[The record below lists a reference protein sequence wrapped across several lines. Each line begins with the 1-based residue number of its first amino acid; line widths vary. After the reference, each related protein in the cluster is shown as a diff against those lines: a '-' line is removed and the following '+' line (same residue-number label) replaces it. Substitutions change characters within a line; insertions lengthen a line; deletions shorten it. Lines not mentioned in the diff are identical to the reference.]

1 MIPFIT
7 YELDKIYRLRFGM
20 QTQIEFE
27 QLTGVNIGELED
39 RSLTAT
45 EAARMI
51 FCMMRAD
58 GNKDLTFDE
67 AMRIIDDNAESM
79 QQVNEKVSEAIQ
91 AAYSTGKKV
100 KNAKAV

>member
-7 YELDKIYRLRFGM
+7 YELDKVYRLRFGM
-20 QTQIEFE
+20 QTQVEFE
-27 QLTGVNIGELED
+27 HLTGINIGELES

-45 EAARMI
+45 EAARML

-58 GNKDLTFDE
+58 GNKDLTFE
-67 AMRIIDDNAESM
+67 ESMRILDEYADSM

-100 KNAKAV
+100 KNSKAV